1 MGCPCKEGR
10 YGAFALVVSIYWA
23 MQCGGIGATLNLVTA
38 GTALGVWWAIWTGIG
53 VGSLAEGIRQARSHD
68 DNFDGRSVLV
78 SVGLIG
84 LALWAFAHHWFFLT
98 DDWVG
103 HASRV
108 FWFGLLGSE
117 AFNLWLNFRGRRHAV
132 APMPEPVEVEQPRR
146 SPRFGLRRSRT
157 IKVVENIEG
166 RGIDADDL
174 ARLLAHHLGA
184 NTLAPPHAPP
194 VLEHNGAAPQI
205 VYVPGANGQLIPVA
219 LPSPERLPR

>member
-117 AFNLWLNFRGRRHAV
+117 AFNLWLNFRGRRHT
-132 APMPEPVEVEQPRR
+132 PEIQERR
-146 SPRFGLRRSRT
+146 SSGFF
-157 IKVVENIEG
+157 G
-166 RGIDADDL
+166 RGRRVRVGIVYENRRLDDAPDYL
-174 ARLLAHHLGA
+174 A
-184 NTLAPPHAPP
+184 APPHASP
-194 VLEHNGAAPQI
+194 VLEHNGEVPQL
-205 VYVPGANGQLIPVA
+205 VYVQDGNGNFIPVQ
-219 LPSPERLPR
+219 LPPVPVGRRLR